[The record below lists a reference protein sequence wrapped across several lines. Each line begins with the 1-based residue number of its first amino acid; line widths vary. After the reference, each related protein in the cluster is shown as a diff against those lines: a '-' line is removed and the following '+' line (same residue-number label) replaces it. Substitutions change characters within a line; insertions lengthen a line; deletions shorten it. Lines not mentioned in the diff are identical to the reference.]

1 MAEDGR
7 TPTAAMDLAL
17 PAEIAKA
24 AANAVCRK
32 VQDGVEVSRQFGS
45 HTLKLHY
52 SVSAEDGVQVRATWA
67 GGVPEGAAIVCDV
80 PDAIAW
86 QAQTAEG
93 HFASPF
99 RVRHPQSD
107 SVIGSIYRLPQGT
120 AITWDSRLHPF
131 GLSRE
136 QAWVG
141 AVSAEGKQAVFG
153 FEPELPAGLR
163 PGA

>member
-1 MAEDGR
+1 
-7 TPTAAMDLAL
+7 MDLAL

-24 AANAVCRK
+24 GANAVCRK
-32 VQDGVEVSRQFGS
+32 TQDGVEVSRPFGS
-45 HTLKLHY
+45 HTLRLRY
-52 SVSAEDGVQVRATWA
+52 SVSAEDGVQVRATWE

-80 PDAIAW
+80 PDAVTW

-93 HFASPF
+93 LFASPF
-99 RVRHPQSD
+99 RVRHPQCD
-107 SVIGSIYRLPQGT
+107 GVVGSIYRLPQGT
-120 AITWDSRLHPF
+120 LIMWDSRLHPF

-136 QAWVG
+136 RAWVG
-141 AVSAEGKQAVFG
+141 AASAEGKQTVFG